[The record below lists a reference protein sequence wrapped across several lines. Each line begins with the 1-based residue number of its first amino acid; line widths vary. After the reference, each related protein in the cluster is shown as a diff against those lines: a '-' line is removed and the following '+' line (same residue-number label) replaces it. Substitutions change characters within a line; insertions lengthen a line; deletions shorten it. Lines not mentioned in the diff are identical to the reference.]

1 MNFYNEINKSES
13 NNKDKIYLEKLTNNN
28 INNINNN

>member
-1 MNFYNEINKSES
+1 MNFYNGINKLES